1 LRSAA
6 NTAAENSETF
16 TTAAFSRIASTP
28 SPSLTQTADFANVA
42 RDRSGVIGRCDSLNA
57 QIMDGPVTNLKV
69 YVFAAF
75 ALAGTVGAAS
85 AQDAALGEK
94 VFLKCRACHQI
105 GEAAK
110 NAVGPVLN
118 GIVGRKAGTYADY
131 SYSDANKNSGITW
144 DEATLKEYLKN
155 PRAKV
160 PGTKM
165 IFPGLPKD
173 EDIDNVIAYLKQ
185 FGADGKKS

>member
-1 LRSAA
+1 MMLAA
-6 NTAAENSETF
+6 S
-16 TTAAFSRIASTP
+16 
-28 SPSLTQTADFANVA
+28 
-42 RDRSGVIGRCDSLNA
+42 IG
-57 QIMDGPVTNLKV
+57 P
-69 YVFAAF
+69 
-75 ALAGTVGAAS
+75 AS

-105 GEAAK
+105 GEGAK

-131 SYSDANKNSGITW
+131 TYSDANKNSGITW

-155 PRAKV
+155 PRAKI

-165 IFPGLPKD
+165 IFPGLTKD
-173 EDIDNVIAYLKQ
+173 DDIANVIAYLKQ

>member
-1 LRSAA
+1 
-6 NTAAENSETF
+6 
-16 TTAAFSRIASTP
+16 
-28 SPSLTQTADFANVA
+28 
-42 RDRSGVIGRCDSLNA
+42 
-57 QIMDGPVTNLKV
+57 MKV
-69 YVFAAF
+69 YILAAF
-75 ALAGTVGAAS
+75 ALAGTGGAAG

-94 VFLKCRACHQI
+94 VFLKCRACHQT
-105 GEAAK
+105 GEGAK

-118 GIVGRKAGTYADY
+118 GVVGRKAGTYPDY
-131 SYSDANKNSGITW
+131 AYSDANKNSGITW

-185 FGADGKKS
+185 FGTDGKKS

>member
-1 LRSAA
+1 L
-6 NTAAENSETF
+6 
-16 TTAAFSRIASTP
+16 
-28 SPSLTQTADFANVA
+28 
-42 RDRSGVIGRCDSLNA
+42 SGSI
-57 QIMDGPVTNLKV
+57 
-69 YVFAAF
+69 
-75 ALAGTVGAAS
+75 GAAS

-105 GEAAK
+105 GEGAK

-118 GIVGRKAGTYADY
+118 GIVGRKAGSYEGY
-131 SYSDANKNSGITW
+131 SYSDANKDSGLTW

-185 FGADGKKS
+185 YGPDGKKS

>member
-1 LRSAA
+1 
-6 NTAAENSETF
+6 
-16 TTAAFSRIASTP
+16 
-28 SPSLTQTADFANVA
+28 
-42 RDRSGVIGRCDSLNA
+42 
-57 QIMDGPVTNLKV
+57 VTNLKG

-75 ALAGTVGAAS
+75 VLAGSAGAAG

-94 VFLKCRACHQI
+94 VFLKCKACHQI
-105 GEAAK
+105 GEGAK

-118 GIVGRKAGTYADY
+118 GVVGRKAGTTDY
-131 SYSDANKNSGITW
+131 NYSDANKNSGLTW

-173 EDIDNVIAYLKQ
+173 EDIDNVTAYLKQ
-185 FGADGKKS
+185 FGPDGKKT